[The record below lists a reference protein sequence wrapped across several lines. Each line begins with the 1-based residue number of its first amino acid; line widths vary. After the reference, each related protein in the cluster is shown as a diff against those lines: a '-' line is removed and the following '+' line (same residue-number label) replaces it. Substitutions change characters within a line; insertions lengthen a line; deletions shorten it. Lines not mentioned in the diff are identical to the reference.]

1 MVKNVLVTNIDAFID
16 SLKRDLIM
24 YNISNLIIYCGG
36 YYELHLDGAIF
47 RIFQSNLANT
57 NTSDPIYDYIV
68 EAAFKYISEYK
79 NSRMPQISSNNNA
92 KYKSSDSLSKKK
104 VLKMTNARYKIND
117 CNSIKLMRSKKLC

>member
-1 MVKNVLVTNIDAFID
+1 MVKNVLVTNIDTFID
-16 SLKRDLIM
+16 TLKRDLIK

-57 NTSDPIYDYIV
+57 NTSDPIYDHIV
-68 EAAFKYISEYK
+68 EEVFKHLCEYYEYK
-79 NSRMPQISSNNNA
+79 IPKISSNNNA
-92 KYKSSDSLSKKK
+92 KYKASYSLPKKK

-117 CNSIKLMRSKKLC
+117 RNSIQLMRSKKLC